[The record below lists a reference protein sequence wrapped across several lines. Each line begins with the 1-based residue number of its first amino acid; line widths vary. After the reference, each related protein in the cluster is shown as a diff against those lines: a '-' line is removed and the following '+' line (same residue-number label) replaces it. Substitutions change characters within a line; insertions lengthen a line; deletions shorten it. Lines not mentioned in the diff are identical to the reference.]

1 MLSNYE
7 KNGAKGLRAVAL
19 VFIVIGCIAALIFIF
34 FMLQLILGN
43 NSERTQA
50 VVVLAALLPAGTLM
64 FFFAFASRALA
75 AVADYAKRKLDEY
88 DYASS
93 DDESE

>member
-1 MLSNYE
+1 MLTNYE
-7 KNGAKGLRAVAL
+7 RNGSKGLRAVAIVFL
-19 VFIVIGCIAALIFIF
+19 VVGCIAALFAIGFL
-34 FMLQLILGN
+34 LQLILGN
-43 NSERTQA
+43 DREQEQA
-50 VVVLAALLPAGTLM
+50 AMVLAALVPVGTLM

-75 AVADYAKRKLDEY
+75 TVADYAKRKLDEY